1 MKKLML
7 TTALASLVIT
17 GSAIAQTTIT
27 GEARV
32 TYKAIG
38 SEASTG
44 TTTTSGRGFGTEQQI
59 NFANK
64 GKLNVGGLEYA
75 AGFSLE
81 NDGLQTTS
89 LFNENTYMDITN
101 PSSGTTIS
109 FSMDHIQRNDS
120 DRSAGFIMAF
130 APSEYSSSGIGSS
143 NNRMIA
149 NPSAIGQSQTASLLQ
164 KLGDMGTFSYSYAPT
179 VTDQSTSTITS
190 GSASSETLAE
200 NNEESGYEI
209 GFTGSLG
216 VKGLSIDLFK
226 SKQEKI
232 AGKTFDEEANMY
244 GLRYSTGAITLGVA
258 QKKSNSNTTDS
269 TKLDVKER
277 NYGLAYAIN
286 PNTSVGILHA
296 TADKEGDTSK
306 QKLTAV
312 HIGYNLG
319 PVALQVG
326 VARNT
331 DIGGTNGQDSDVFM
345 TRLVGAF

>member
-1 MKKLML
+1 ML

-32 TYKAIG
+32 TYKAIA
-38 SEASTG
+38 SEVSTG

-81 NDGLQTTS
+81 NDGLQATS
-89 LFNENTYMDITN
+89 LFNENTYIDITN

-120 DRSAGFIMAF
+120 DRSAGNIMAF
-130 APSEYSSSGIGSS
+130 SPNEYASSGIGSS
-143 NNRMIA
+143 ANRMIA
-149 NPSAIGQSQTASLLQ
+149 SPSAIGQSQTASLLQ

-179 VTDQSTSTITS
+179 VTDQSTTTTTS
-190 GSASSETLAE
+190 GSAGSETLAE
-200 NNEESGYEI
+200 TNEESGYEI

-232 AGKTFDEEANMY
+232 DGKTFDEEANMY

-258 QKKSNSNTTDS
+258 QKKSNASGDT

-296 TADKEGDTSK
+296 TADKEADTNK

-331 DIGGTNGQDSDVFM
+331 DIGGVNGQDSDVFM

>member
-38 SEASTG
+38 SEVSSG

-59 NFANK
+59 NFATK

-89 LFNENTYMDITN
+89 LFNENTYIDITN

-120 DRSAGFIMAF
+120 DRSAGNIMAF
-130 APSEYSSSGIGSS
+130 SPNEYASSGIGSAA
-143 NNRMIA
+143 NRMIA
-149 NPSAIGQSQTASLLQ
+149 SPSAIGQSQTVSLLQ

-179 VTDQSTSTITS
+179 VSDQLTTTVTS

-200 NNEESGYEI
+200 TNEESGYEI

-226 SKQEKI
+226 SKQDKI
-232 AGKTFDEEANMY
+232 VDKSFDEEANMY

-258 QKKSNSNTTDS
+258 QKKSNASGDAS
-269 TKLDVKER
+269 KLEVKER

-296 TADKEGDTSK
+296 TSDKEGDTNK

-319 PVALQVG
+319 PVALQAG
-326 VARNT
+326 IARNT
-331 DIGGTNGQDSDVFM
+331 DIGGVNGQDSDVFM

>member
-38 SEASTG
+38 SKVASG

-89 LFNENTYMDITN
+89 LFNENTYIDITN

-120 DRSAGFIMAF
+120 DRSAGNIMGF
-130 APSEYSSSGIGSS
+130 SPNEYASSGIASS
-143 NNRMIA
+143 ANRMIGS
-149 NPSAIGQSQTASLLQ
+149 PSAIGQSQTASLLQ

-179 VTDQSTSTITS
+179 VSDQSSTITTS

-200 NNEESGYEI
+200 TNEESGYEI
-209 GFTGSLG
+209 GFTGNLG

-226 SKQEKI
+226 SKQDKI
-232 AGKTFDEEANMY
+232 DGKTFDEEANMY

-258 QKKSNSNTTDS
+258 QKKSNSSVDAS
-269 TKLDVKER
+269 KLEVKER

-296 TADKEGDTSK
+296 TADKEGDTNK

-326 VARNT
+326 VAKNS
-331 DIGGTNGQDSDVFM
+331 DIGGVKGQDSDVFM

>member
-38 SEASTG
+38 SEVATG

-81 NDGLQTTS
+81 NDGVQTTS

-120 DRSAGFIMAF
+120 DRSAGYIMAF
-130 APSEYSSSGIGSS
+130 APSEYASSGIGSS
-143 NNRMIA
+143 ANRMIA
-149 NPSAIGQSQTASLLQ
+149 NPSAIGQSQTVSLLQ
-164 KLGDMGTFSYSYAPT
+164 KLGDLGTFSYSYAPT

-190 GSASSETLAE
+190 GSTSSEALAE
-200 NNEESGYEI
+200 TNEESGYEI

-226 SKQEKI
+226 SKQDKI
-232 AGKTFDEEANMY
+232 EGKTFDEEANMY
-244 GLRYSTGAITLGVA
+244 GLRYSTGDITLGVA
-258 QKKSNSNTTDS
+258 QKTSNASGDA
-269 TKLDVKER
+269 TKLEVKER
-277 NYGLAYAIN
+277 NYALAYAIN

-296 TADKEGDTSK
+296 TADKDGDTNT

-331 DIGGTNGQDSDVFM
+331 DIGGVNGQDSDVFM